1 MKKFIVCALLAIGTL
16 AAHAQFRWGVT
27 AGVNFEKQRFK
38 QKLITVDGGVGFSG
52 GVIGELMFPGIGF
65 GVDFGLNYEQHSSKI
80 NFGEREIWASDGYGK
95 LTNTLHLIQIP
106 VNLRFKYT
114 RLNGIESLIA
124 PFVYVGPVFNI
135 RAGNNHCPPLEYSA
149 GSIGLQCAIGAE
161 LWRKVQ
167 VSGGY
172 YWDFTYEQRTRKLEN
187 FSSRPDGCQI
197 KVVYFLGRSDNV
209 IAR

>member
-16 AAHAQFRWGVT
+16 VAHAQFRWGVT

-95 LTNTLHLIQIP
+95 LTNTLHLLQIP

-124 PFVYVGPVFNI
+124 PFVYAGPVFNI
-135 RAGNNHCPPLEYSA
+135 RVGSNHCPPLEYSS
-149 GSIGLQCAIGAE
+149 GSIGVQCAIGAE

-172 YWDFTYEQRTRKLEN
+172 YWDLTYEQRTRKLEN
-187 FSSRPDGCQI
+187 FSSRPDGWQI